1 MNQVTATRPAVVNAR
16 VLSKGHRY
24 AVSRIF
30 SLSRDEVGMRENLTR
45 TLPQALVCVAL
56 VF

>member
-1 MNQVTATRPAVVNAR
+1 MKQVTATRPAVVNAR